1 MILHTEA
8 ENVLASWSLS
18 NKAISP
24 YHAPVMRSNELHN
37 PWEYEYESFS
47 ENVLLGFDIQSINL
61 CDDAVKGNNLFS
73 YMKITVHTREIITG
87 YKANECTVVMSHF
100 Y

>member
-1 MILHTEA
+1 MTTGWGMILHTEA

-61 CDDAVKGNNLFS
+61 FS

>member
-1 MILHTEA
+1 MTTGWGMILHTEA

-61 CDDAVKGNNLFS
+61 CDDDIPS
-73 YMKITVHTREIITG
+73 
-87 YKANECTVVMSHF
+87 CTQRKQSIFLHENHSPHQRDNHWV
-100 Y
+100 

>member
-1 MILHTEA
+1 MTTGWGMILHTEA

-37 PWEYEYESFS
+37 PWEYEYERFS

-61 CDDAVKGNNLFS
+61 CDDDIPSCSQRKQSIFLHENHSPHQRDNHWV
-73 YMKITVHTREIITG
+73 
-87 YKANECTVVMSHF
+87 
-100 Y
+100 

>member
-8 ENVLASWSLS
+8 ENVQASWSSS

-24 YHAPVMRSNELHN
+24 YHAPAMRSNELHD

-47 ENVLLGFDIQSINL
+47 ENVLLG
-61 CDDAVKGNNLFS
+61 
-73 YMKITVHTREIITG
+73 
-87 YKANECTVVMSHF
+87 
-100 Y
+100 